1 MPPELIALSESRIE
15 KWQHP
20 NSHFQC
26 PHALSSKNGVLH
38 KKFGRGEK
46 DYLIVQWLE
55 LLLLG
60 DLSAEELVV
69 EYLQWGMRE
78 AVGSRCSR
86 SLYRYRL

>member
-38 KKFGRGEK
+38 KKGLAGERK
-46 DYLIVQWLE
+46 TT
-55 LLLLG
+55 
-60 DLSAEELVV
+60 
-69 EYLQWGMRE
+69 
-78 AVGSRCSR
+78 
-86 SLYRYRL
+86 